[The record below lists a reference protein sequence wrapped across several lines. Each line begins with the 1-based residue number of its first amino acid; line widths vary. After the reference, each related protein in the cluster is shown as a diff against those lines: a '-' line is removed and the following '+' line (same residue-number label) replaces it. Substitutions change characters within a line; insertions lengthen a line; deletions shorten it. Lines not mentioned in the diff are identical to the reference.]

1 TIEWFDRLSKTLG
14 SKKSQKLSEKN
25 WYGDKV
31 FLTLISPLCLCT
43 NNMLLVFFSL
53 ADEIE
58 LGLWF
63 VIIVGN
69 ACLLILQVWKIVKA
83 KKNLVFGG

>member
-1 TIEWFDRLSKTLG
+1 
-14 SKKSQKLSEKN
+14 
-25 WYGDKV
+25 
-31 FLTLISPLCLCT
+31 
-43 NNMLLVFFSL
+43 MLLVFFSL